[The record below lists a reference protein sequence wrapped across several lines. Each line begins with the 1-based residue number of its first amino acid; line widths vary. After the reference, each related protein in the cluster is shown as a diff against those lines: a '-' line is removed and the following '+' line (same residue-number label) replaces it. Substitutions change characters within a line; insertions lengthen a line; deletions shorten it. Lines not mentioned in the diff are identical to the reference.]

1 VKYQLVEADSGTS
14 VAHGI
19 IERIG
24 EDISLAKLVIGE
36 RELRR
41 DNPIADHDAALRATF
56 DCSPRQAP
64 IWARRVWRPSGT
76 RVVHGGQELYRPT
89 VVDDALIAKLQE
101 LSSLAP
107 LHYPPAVLGIEIA
120 RRILPDVPHVAVFDT
135 AFFHDLPAA
144 SATYAID
151 RDIAERWQIRRYGFP
166 ERRIST

>member
-1 VKYQLVEADSGTS
+1 M
-14 VAHGI
+14 
-19 IERIG
+19 
-24 EDISLAKLVIGE
+24 
-36 RELRR
+36 
-41 DNPIADHDAALRATF
+41 
-56 DCSPRQAP
+56 
-64 IWARRVWRPSGT
+64 
-76 RVVHGGQELYRPT
+76 VHGGQELYRPT

-151 RDIAERWQIRRYGFP
+151 RDIAERWQIRAGTASRNVASVRERAGRGVPGRTAGEP
-166 ERRIST
+166 ESDCAASG